1 MVFKAPRGTR
11 DMLPLES
18 GKWNFLE
25 RKFRE
30 LCYSYNFAEIRTP
43 VFEEAELF
51 VRSAGEE
58 SDVVKKEMYIFNDR
72 GGRELALRPEGTAG
86 VVRAYLEHGLHN
98 IVQPVKLFYYGPM
111 FRYDRP
117 QAGRQRQFYQMGIEI
132 FGTKD
137 PVSDLEVI
145 KFTADF
151 FSELGFKN
159 LKLHLNSVGCPQCR
173 PLFQKDLEEYAR
185 TKISLLCGDCRKRAL
200 SNPLRLLDC
209 KTDSCREVMKDSPPI
224 NAYLCSSCKTQFED
238 VLKLLKAL
246 NISFYVDSGLV
257 RGLDYYTNTAF
268 EFLSYHFGSQ
278 NALGGGG
285 RYDNLVEHCGG
296 PQVPGVGMAV
306 GVERILLAL
315 EKEELFPDK
324 DLPEG
329 VYLAVESTDLWEERL
344 NLLYS
349 LREKGYRVETDYL
362 NRSLKAQMKFA
373 NRNNFRF
380 VIILGME
387 GKSKGIVKLRDM
399 ANGEQVELSFEKIPA
414 FLREKANSF

>member
-1 MVFKAPRGTR
+1 MAFKAPRGTR

-18 GKWNFLE
+18 DKWNFVE

-30 LCYSYNFAEIRTP
+30 LCYNYNFAEIRTP
-43 VFEEAELF
+43 VFEETELF

-58 SDVVKKEMYIFNDR
+58 SDVVKKEMYIFKDR

-86 VVRAYLEHGLHN
+86 VVRAYLEHSLHN
-98 IVQPVKLFYYGPM
+98 NAQPVKLFYYGPM

-137 PVSDLEVI
+137 PASDVEVI

-151 FSELGFKN
+151 FSKLGFKD
-159 LKLHLNSVGCPQCR
+159 LKLHINSVGCPECR
-173 PLFQKDLEEYAR
+173 PLFQKDLEEFAR

-200 SNPLRLLDC
+200 NNPLRLLDC
-209 KTDSCREVMKDSPPI
+209 KNDSCREVMKDSSPI
-224 NAYLCSSCKTQFED
+224 NAYLCSSCGTHFED

-268 EFLSYHFGSQ
+268 EFLSCQLGSQ

-315 EKEELFPDK
+315 EKEELFPVK
-324 DLPEG
+324 DQPEG
-329 VYLAVESTDLWEERL
+329 VFLAVESTDLWEERF
-344 NLLYS
+344 NLLYL
-349 LREKGYRVETDYL
+349 LRDNDFRVETDYL

-373 NRNNFRF
+373 NRNSFRF
-380 VIILGME
+380 VIIMGVE
-387 GKSKGIVKLRDM
+387 DKSKGIVKLRDM
-399 ANGEQVELSFEKIPA
+399 VNGEQVELSFEKIPA
-414 FLREKANSF
+414 FLRKKIE